1 MIRGNNVFFFL
12 EQLRSVIKKNNVL
25 VIYENYVPSLE
36 NKRPV
41 DSVISSIYSGES
53 KQICY
58 K

>member
-1 MIRGNNVFFFL
+1 MFFFL

-25 VIYENYVPSLE
+25 VIYENYVTSLE

>member
-1 MIRGNNVFFFL
+1 MLFFL

-25 VIYENYVPSLE
+25 VIYENYVLSLE

-41 DSVISSIYSGES
+41 DSVISSIHSGKS
-53 KQICY
+53 KQPCY

>member
-1 MIRGNNVFFFL
+1 MFFFL
-12 EQLRSVIKKNNVL
+12 EQLRSVIKKNNVI